1 MVSGPGLFDADD
13 RSPWRRVTALGAAA
27 DERSDWAFVTIVM
40 MLAAVL
46 RLFDLGTA
54 PMWIDEHLTWG
65 MVNPGPGHGFWEQF
79 RDNIQGPLYMAALW
93 PLIRDNTSEFLMR
106 LPAALTGIAT
116 IPLMLRLGIELD
128 DPRSGRWAAL
138 LLAVNPF
145 HLWYCQEA
153 RGYSFLI
160 FFALAAT
167 ILLVRMMIHG
177 ATYRRAVAYGL
188 LAGLAVL
195 SNMSA
200 LFLFVAQGLG
210 VLLFARPWSNYRW
223 RPWLA
228 AFGIVGLISV
238 PWLLEATG
246 YWYVG
251 RLAPDGGGG
260 LQPAG
265 NSSLNVWAYPF
276 TLFAFFYG
284 FTLGPTLTELHQP
297 DRLNLL
303 KASLP
308 ILAPAGLIVGAL
320 LLAGLARLRWWVRSS
335 VLVWIVV
342 PVLIL
347 TVLRLADIKTF
358 TPRYLSALMPLLVFV
373 AAVGLRRLSARPA
386 VVLGL
391 AWLALTVWATGNY
404 HLNDRY
410 ARDDVRAA
418 AEWIQAREA
427 VGDVVLVPVVTN
439 IFEFYYRGTGEVK
452 DFWDSPHIPD
462 AATARSLIDER
473 VAGANGAWLVLS
485 RSESLDPGHHL
496 EQAFL
501 ANGIAGVH
509 REFPGVH
516 LLHVTGLTKSATETG
531 TPGEVTT
538 P

>member
-1 MVSGPGLFDADD
+1 MESGPGLFGEDD
-13 RSPWRRVTALGAAA
+13 RTAWQRLTDIGAASA
-27 DERSDWAFVTIVM
+27 ERSDRAFAAVVM
-40 MLAAVL
+40 LLAAVL
-46 RLFDLGTA
+46 RLFDLGSD
-54 PMWIDEHLTWG
+54 PLWIDEYITWA

-79 RDNIQGPLYMAALW
+79 RDNIQGPLYLAALW
-93 PLIRDNTSEFLMR
+93 PLIRDNASEFLMR
-106 LPAALTGIAT
+106 LPAALAGIAT
-116 IPLMLRLGIELD
+116 IPLMLRLGVELD

-153 RGYSFLI
+153 RGYAFLI
-160 FFALAAT
+160 FFSLAAT
-167 ILLVRMMIHG
+167 ILLVRMMIRG

-223 RPWLA
+223 RPWLT

-251 RLAPDGGGG
+251 RLAPDGAGG

-265 NSSLNVWAYPF
+265 NASLNVWAYPF
-276 TLFAFFYG
+276 SLFAFFYG

-297 DRLNLL
+297 DRLDLV
-303 KASLP
+303 KESLP
-308 ILAPAGLIVGAL
+308 VLAPAGLIVGVL
-320 LLAGLARLRWWVRSS
+320 LLAGLAKLRWWVRASM
-335 VLVWIVV
+335 VVWIVG

-347 TVLRLADIKTF
+347 TALRLADIKTF
-358 TPRYLSALMPLLVFV
+358 TPRYLSALMPILVFM
-373 AAVGLRRLSARPA
+373 AAVGLRRLPARPA
-386 VVLGL
+386 VVCGL
-391 AWLALTVWATGNY
+391 TWLVLTVWSTGNY
-404 HLNDRY
+404 HLNHRY

-418 AEWIQAREA
+418 AEWIQAREDT
-427 VGDVVLVPVVTN
+427 GDAVLVPVVTN
-439 IFEFYYRGTGEVK
+439 VFAHYYQGTGEVK
-452 DFWDSPHIPD
+452 DFWDCPHVAD
-462 AATARSLIDER
+462 AATARSLIAER
-473 VAGANGAWLVLS
+473 VDGAAGAWLVLS

-501 ANGIAGVH
+501 AIGSADASQA
-509 REFPGVH
+509 FPGVR
-516 LLHVTGLTKSATETG
+516 LLHVTDLEESVSETSPPG
-531 TPGEVTT
+531 KVITP
-538 P
+538 

>member
-1 MVSGPGLFDADD
+1 MVSGPGLFDSDD
-13 RSPWRRVTALGAAA
+13 RAPWRRLTALGASS
-27 DERSDWAFVTIVM
+27 DDRSDWAFAIVVM
-40 MLAAVL
+40 LLAAVL

-54 PMWIDEHLTWG
+54 PLWIDEHMTWT
-65 MVNPGPGHGFWEQF
+65 MVNPGPGPGLWEQF
-79 RDNIQGPLYMAALW
+79 RDNIQGPLYLAALW

-106 LPAALTGIAT
+106 LPAALAGIAT
-116 IPLMLRLGIELD
+116 IPLMLRLGVELD

-153 RGYSFLI
+153 RGYSFMI
-160 FFALAAT
+160 FFTLAAT
-167 ILLVRMMIHG
+167 ILLVRMMVRG

-195 SNMSA
+195 SSMSA
-200 LFLFVAQGLG
+200 LFLFVAQGMG

-223 RPWLA
+223 RPWLT

-265 NSSLNVWAYPF
+265 NASLNAWAYPF

-297 DRLNLL
+297 NRLDLV

-308 ILAPAGLIVGAL
+308 LLAPAGLIVGAL
-320 LLAGLARLRWWVRSS
+320 LLAGLARLRWWVRAS

-373 AAVGLRRLSARPA
+373 AAVGLRRLPARPA
-386 VVLGL
+386 VVCGL
-391 AWLALTVWATGNY
+391 AWLVLTVWATGNY

-418 AEWIQAREA
+418 AEWIEAREA
-427 VGDVVLVPVVTN
+427 TGDAVLVPVVTN
-439 IFEFYYRGTGEVK
+439 VFAYYYQGTSAVQ
-452 DFWDSPHIPD
+452 DFWDCSHIPD

-473 VAGANGAWLVLS
+473 VAGAGGAWLVLS

-501 ANGIAGVH
+501 EAGNPGGH
-509 REFPGVH
+509 QDFPGVR
-516 LLHVTGLTKSATETG
+516 LLHVSDLIVSATESSS
-531 TPGEVTT
+531 PGEVDT